1 VKRIEA
7 RPGGTPLTFE
17 QVVVE
22 VTQACHHRCVH
33 CYNFWSQHRAPVRH
47 PETLSRREILALVRK
62 IRRVTPLRQVGLS
75 GGEPLLR
82 PDLPEIARDLSAE
95 GLGVVVITNAT
106 LLTDELLDRFPPGVL
121 FEFTLFSV
129 DAELHDRIA
138 GRPGAFRRVIQ
149 GVQRASR
156 RKFRLVMACVVNQL
170 NFHDVFRMI
179 ELGIALKAEA
189 VLFNRINLSRASLAS
204 ADELVPSVGQLRQA
218 LEAAEDA
225 AQRYGVAVAVSVP
238 IPPCV
243 VDLSPYKHLHFGWC
257 PRGGRQAYYTVSYN
271 GLLRPCNHSSAILGD
286 LRTEEFAEIIAR
298 QSTRA
303 YWRPLPAEC
312 RQCSESLRDSCRGGC
327 PAASY
332 ECYGSAD
339 RIDPFVVSCR

>member
-106 LLTDELLDRFPPGVL
+106 LLTDELLDRFPLGVL

-129 DAELHDRIA
+129 DAELHDRIPLLPKR
-138 GRPGAFRRVIQ
+138 RPPWPRPPKERQVLPVDIPAPLRKY
-149 GVQRASR
+149 RAMLDETQKPILPHPRSAEYMR
-156 RKFRLVMACVVNQL
+156 ERKK
-170 NFHDVFRMI
+170 HI
-179 ELGIALKAEA
+179 
-189 VLFNRINLSRASLAS
+189 
-204 ADELVPSVGQLRQA
+204 
-218 LEAAEDA
+218 
-225 AQRYGVAVAVSVP
+225 P
-238 IPPCV
+238 I
-243 VDLSPYKHLHFGWC
+243 S
-257 PRGGRQAYYTVSYN
+257 Q
-271 GLLRPCNHSSAILGD
+271 
-286 LRTEEFAEIIAR
+286 
-298 QSTRA
+298 
-303 YWRPLPAEC
+303 
-312 RQCSESLRDSCRGGC
+312 
-327 PAASY
+327 
-332 ECYGSAD
+332 
-339 RIDPFVVSCR
+339 